1 MKAARLERIEVAAR
15 KLFTERSDLVDKAA
29 DRFGLKPETV
39 HQWLRRPAKKFLS
52 DAGETTVH
60 LEGFLID
67 HGAIT
72 PFDLSSPIDLYE
84 ALRYGLA
91 HKRIQFKEVADRTQ
105 SATSTVF
112 DWYWGIRRPERE
124 TQLRLEWMLH
134 KRNVRPMYTLDQV
147 PEEIAALIYMVGAG
161 IWKPAE
167 LAELLSTN
175 EQVVRED
182 TLRRWLAGKC
192 VPQLPVLGRIG
203 ETFSRELSEVVRLR
217 KKIPSMEEKILSKVH
232 EEMQTSLSV
241 APLPQLPDQEVMTA
255 VEEEITSNRNPVP
268 ATPVDYMLPSVRP
281 VVVPEFSLEQMTFET
296 ARLLDVLLRG
306 FLTGLKPSEA
316 NAAREALRNRCLK
329 LFFNLENLLAA
340 LRDDDVYRQWLL
352 ENRK

>member
-1 MKAARLERIEVAAR
+1 
-15 KLFTERSDLVDKAA
+15 
-29 DRFGLKPETV
+29 
-39 HQWLRRPAKKFLS
+39 
-52 DAGETTVH
+52 
-60 LEGFLID
+60 
-67 HGAIT
+67 
-72 PFDLSSPIDLYE
+72 
-84 ALRYGLA
+84 
-91 HKRIQFKEVADRTQ
+91 
-105 SATSTVF
+105 
-112 DWYWGIRRPERE
+112 
-124 TQLRLEWMLH
+124 
-134 KRNVRPMYTLDQV
+134 
-147 PEEIAALIYMVGAG
+147 
-161 IWKPAE
+161 
-167 LAELLSTN
+167 
-175 EQVVRED
+175 
-182 TLRRWLAGKC
+182 
-192 VPQLPVLGRIG
+192 
-203 ETFSRELSEVVRLR
+203 
-217 KKIPSMEEKILSKVH
+217 MEEKILSKVH

-241 APLPQLPDQEVMTA
+241 APLPRLPDQEVMTA